1 MSHGERTKHIFFL
14 VLVTSL
20 NKYGLSKE
28 ARTNFRATE
37 DFVFQSILRPDILY
51 NPEYITIAKRI
62 DLKPLARAV
71 IAVRELIASYN
82 ATCLNWKDEEMQS
95 TDQRRYVRLPGK
107 SITVR
112 QDIEI

>member
-1 MSHGERTKHIFFL
+1 MSHGEITKHIFLL

-82 ATCLNWKDEEMQS
+82 ATCLNWKEEEGCSQPIRGD
-95 TDQRRYVRLPGK
+95 T
-107 SITVR
+107 
-112 QDIEI
+112 